1 MFASGGYDHLVHLWN
16 VTPDLSAAHPRA
28 LSIKHNSVVQALLSI
43 RDSSHKLISGGA
55 DCSFNIFD
63 LASERVVNSIKT
75 SNIVYNL
82 HSLASSPFTTLVEVA
97 HRDLQFEVRDH
108 RVVPESPVHRFGYS
122 CQQVAGRFI
131 RGASLLEGSSLFA
144 CGDREGMVRV
154 WDMRDTR
161 QTVNEMVCMEG
172 QKIVQVLFHDSTRI
186 LACSSNHVMLRSL

>member
-1 MFASGGYDHLVHLWN
+1 MFASGGYDHLVHLWD
-16 VTPDLSAAHPRA
+16 VKPDLSAAHPRA

-55 DCSFNIFD
+55 DCSLNVFD
-63 LASERVVNSIKT
+63 LPSERVVNSLKT

-82 HSLASSPFTTLVEVA
+82 HPLASPFTTLVEVA

-108 RVVPESPVHRFGYS
+108 RVVPESPVHRFGYN

-131 RGASLLEGSSLFA
+131 RGASLVGSTLFA

-161 QTVNEMVCMEG
+161 RTVNEVC
-172 QKIVQVLFHDSTRI
+172 FDSS
-186 LACSSNHVMLRSL
+186 LVEFSSQAFIGTDALYGGPEDCAGSFP